1 MTKRNPENERI
12 KRAYFN
18 HLRNAKGKDENTLD
32 KVAAAIIRYE
42 QATGFKSFKQFH
54 PEHPGRFKKHL
65 AKAKTER
72 TGEPLAKA
80 TVDAILRMLKA
91 FILWLA
97 EQNGY
102 KSRISYSDADYFN
115 NNAKD
120 ARVAHAKRETPYPS
134 MEQCAYAFNQMP
146 SATLVERR
154 NRAGFALLML
164 TGARDSALTSLRLK
178 HVDLIEGQ
186 IFQDARDVR
195 TKNSKTF
202 YTWLFPVD
210 EIYLDC
216 FVEWVNALRKDLL
229 FGPDDAVFPKPKIEV
244 IADIGF
250 QVTGL
255 TGEIYANAGAY
266 REMIKGTFVSAGLQP
281 FVPHSF
287 RKTLV
292 KYGDQICGTREQ
304 FKAWSMNL
312 GHDSID
318 TTLTSY
324 LQISVERQGELMK
337 GLQFNNG
344 VSSL

>member
-1 MTKRNPENERI
+1 MTKRNQENERT
-12 KRAYFN
+12 KRAYLN
-18 HLRNAKGKDENTLD
+18 YLRNAKGKDETTLD

-54 PEHPGRFKKHL
+54 PEHAGRFKKQL
-65 AKAKTER
+65 AKLKADK

-80 TVDAILRMLKA
+80 TIDAMLRMLKG
-91 FILWLA
+91 FIEWLA
-97 EQNGY
+97 GQNGY
-102 KSRISYSDADYFN
+102 KSRISYSDAAYFN

-120 ARVAHAKRETPYPS
+120 ARIAHAKRETPYPS
-134 MEQCAYAFNQMP
+134 MEQCAHAFSQMP
-146 SATLVERR
+146 SATMIELR

-178 HVDLIEGQ
+178 HVDLIEKQ
-186 IFQDARDVR
+186 IFQDAREVR

-202 YTWLFPVD
+202 YTWFFPVD
-210 EIYLDC
+210 DVYLAC
-216 FVEWVNALRKDLL
+216 FTDWINTMRKDML

-244 IADIGF
+244 VAGVGF
-250 QVTGL
+250 QITGL
-255 TGEIYANAGAY
+255 IGDSYANAGAF
-266 REMIKGTFVSAGLQP
+266 REMIKNAFIDAGMRP

-292 KYGDQICGTREQ
+292 KYGDQVCDTREQ

-324 LQISVERQGELMK
+324 LQISVERQGELIK
-337 GLQFNNG
+337 DLR
-344 VSSL
+344 SP

>member
-12 KRAYFN
+12 KRGYLN
-18 HLRNAKGKDENTLD
+18 YLRNAKGKDETTLD
-32 KVAAAIIRYE
+32 KVAAALIRYE

-54 PEHPGRFKKHL
+54 PEHPGRFKKQL
-65 AKAKTER
+65 AKTKA
-72 TGEPLAKA
+72 GNSGAPLAKA
-80 TVDAILRMLKA
+80 TIDAILRMVKA
-91 FILWLA
+91 FFVWLA
-97 EQNGY
+97 GQNGY
-102 KSRISYSDADYFN
+102 KSRISYADAAYFN

-120 ARVAHAKRETPYPS
+120 ARIAHARREIPYPS
-134 MEQCAYAFNQMP
+134 LEQCAHAFSQMP
-146 SATLVERR
+146 SATLIDRR

-186 IFQDARDVR
+186 IFQDAREVR

-202 YTWLFPVD
+202 YTWFFPVD
-210 EIYLDC
+210 EMYLTC
-216 FVEWVNALRKDLL
+216 LTEWVEALRKDML

-244 IADIGF
+244 IEGKGF
-250 QVTGL
+250 QTTGL
-255 TGEIYANAGAY
+255 TGEIYANANTF
-266 REMIKGTFVSAGLQP
+266 RQIIKAAFVSAGIRP

-292 KYGDQICGTREQ
+292 KHGDQVCQTREQ

-324 LQISVERQGELMK
+324 LQISVDRQGELIK
-337 GLQFNNG
+337 GLTP
-344 VSSL
+344 V

>member
-1 MTKRNPENERI
+1 MTKRNPENERT
-12 KRAYFN
+12 KRAYLN
-18 HLRNAKGKDENTLD
+18 YLRNAKGKDETTLD

-54 PEHPGRFKKHL
+54 PEHAGRFKKHL
-65 AKAKTER
+65 AKVKTDR
-72 TGEPLAKA
+72 TGQPLAKA
-80 TVDAILRMLKA
+80 TIDAILRMVMA
-91 FILWLA
+91 FIEWLA
-97 EQNGY
+97 GQNGY
-102 KSRISYSDADYFN
+102 KSRISYSDAAYFG

-134 MEQCAYAFNQMP
+134 MEQCAHAFSQMP
-146 SATLVERR
+146 SATLIERR

-210 EIYLDC
+210 EIYRDC
-216 FVEWVNALRKDLL
+216 FAEWVNTLRKDML

-244 IADIGF
+244 VEGIGF
-250 QVTGL
+250 QATGL
-255 TGEIYANAGAY
+255 TGEIYANAGAF
-266 REMIKGTFVSAGLQP
+266 REMIKGAFVSAGLHP

-292 KYGDQICGTREQ
+292 KYGDQTCDNREQ

-312 GHDSID
+312 GHESID

-324 LQISVERQGELMK
+324 LQISVERQGELIK
-337 GLQFNNG
+337 GM
-344 VSSL
+344 VIR

>member
-1 MTKRNPENERI
+1 MTKRNLENERI

-18 HLRNAKGKDENTLD
+18 YLRDAKGKDETTLD
-32 KVAAAIIRYE
+32 KVAAAIMRYE
-42 QATGFKSFKQFH
+42 QTTGFKSFKQFN
-54 PEHPGRFKKHL
+54 PEHAGRFKKHM

-72 TGEPLAKA
+72 TGTPLAKA
-80 TVDAILRMLKA
+80 TIDAILRMVKA
-91 FILWLA
+91 FIEWLA
-97 EQNGY
+97 CQNGY
-102 KSRISYSDADYFN
+102 KSRISYTDAAYFN

-120 ARVAHAKRETPYPS
+120 ARVAHARREIPYPS
-134 MEQCAYAFNQMP
+134 MEQCDHAFSQMP
-146 SATLVERR
+146 SATLIEKR

-178 HVDLIEGQ
+178 HVDLIEKQ
-186 IFQDARDVR
+186 VSQDAREVR

-202 YTWLFPVD
+202 YTWFFPVD
-210 EIYLDC
+210 EMYLAC
-216 FVEWVNALRKDLL
+216 FTEWVTMQRKDML

-244 IADIGF
+244 VKDVGF
-250 QVTGL
+250 QTTGL
-255 TGEIYANAGAY
+255 TGEIYANANAF
-266 REMIKGTFVSAGLQP
+266 REIIKGAFVNAGIRP

-292 KYGDQICGTREQ
+292 KFGDRICGTREQ

-324 LQISVERQGELMK
+324 LQISVERQGELIK
-337 GLQFNNG
+337 ALK
-344 VSSL
+344 